1 MSRVIAIKLI
11 AASVV
16 LFILPLFTLK
26 AFAQGET
33 TSAIVGQVSDAS
45 GAAVPGATVT
55 VHNTE
60 TGLQRIATTD
70 DSGRFN
76 FPQLKPG
83 TYTVRVEGQG
93 FDPQQI
99 GAVTSSLGQK
109 QTVDFILK
117 IAQARES
124 IEVSGEAVILSPENA
139 NTATTLDA
147 PALEN
152 LPNPG
157 GDLTYP
163 LQFAAGA
170 LINTAGSSN
179 DFVGGTNGY
188 GNVEFNG
195 LPALANGYIV
205 DGLESNDPLTN
216 LNSGLSTNLVLGLNS
231 ISEVTVNTLS
241 YAVDQGRYGASQVD
255 YVTKSGSN
263 QFHGNLYELWNSS
276 ILNAADYFTNALP
289 GRQKPGANVNHFGGS
304 LGGPIVHD
312 KLFFFFDSEWVRI
325 ALPIVTPT
333 IVPSLAFQGYVL
345 GQLQDGEPDPNH
357 PGQYV
362 YPPSPQS
369 INFYKQMFGLYGN
382 TNGAAARVLGCPYDV
397 GMAAPAIP
405 NDGNYCANSQ
415 SVSHSSDDHEQVQTL
430 RIDYNINEKDTTW
443 YRLQS
448 DTGVQ
453 AAYTDPINAV
463 FDSVS
468 PQPLYSFAAG
478 YTHVFS
484 QNLVNY
490 FNPAFSWYGSLFAPA
505 DFQKTLAAFPI
516 VLQGTGANAFTTVGG
531 LDNTW
536 VQGRRASRFFI
547 NDNLAWSHGAHEFRF
562 GTNTRLLRLN
572 DYDFGEGSVPTVT
585 YANLEQYIYGVAN
598 TATETFPTSANEP
611 FNFLNL
617 DLYAQDTWK
626 VTKKLTW
633 TFGIRDTFNSN
644 PLNPHDQIARLSG
657 SFDSISHNVNQPL
670 NATIQTG
677 LGNVFSSTPLAI
689 LQPRTAIAWQF
700 EPKTVLRAGFGIFSD
715 LLPGSIADVVGV
727 NPPYVKTFQ
736 GGLLGTVGKS
746 GSAGCDPAFGCTAIA
761 PGVAN
766 SAVDATVSANQ
777 TFSSGFQPGQPS
789 CASLPPSSAQA
800 SFATCLPPVAITAVP
815 SGELHAPYFMEWSL
829 GLEHELGTTGS
840 LKAQYVGTR
849 AVNQPYLT
857 EVNGYQTVCPGCFAP
872 FPYVNPADPQ
882 RTGAIDPRFGA
893 VTQFSTG
900 ANSHYDGLQLTAMK
914 RIGHGLMGQINYTW
928 SRCMDTVSNGGFLQ
942 FSAGG
947 ILSPLPGELAR
958 NYGPCDYDIRGNLN
972 AQYVYQ
978 LPLKV
983 QNHYLGL
990 ALNGW
995 QVSGTMF
1002 WHSGLPFSVLSTPYS
1017 ANGNGI
1023 VNGSGPQ
1030 FASVVPGVPLYDH
1043 NFIPG
1048 VTQPGTVQWLNPNAF
1063 VSTVDPSQQ
1072 QLANGQIVP
1081 AGSCNGGDGAQTC
1094 QFGNLGR
1101 NALRGPQFF
1110 WSDFYLTK
1118 WFPVTE
1124 RVKLRFDAQFFNVFN
1139 HPNFALPSMV
1149 LAGIPGKPSTL
1160 PGFGA
1165 ITSTTSPPTGLLGVG
1180 LGGDSTPRMVAFQM
1194 RMEF

>member
-1 MSRVIAIKLI
+1 VLVNESGLELMITPVTTPRTPASLKSKGSTPVPRVIAHSLLVLVLSVLI
-11 AASVV
+11 
-16 LFILPLFTLK
+16 LMLHPLE

-55 VHNTE
+55 IRNTE
-60 TGLQRIATTD
+60 TGLQRIAATD

-83 TYTVRVEGQG
+83 TYSVRVEALG
-93 FDPQQI
+93 FDPQQNE
-99 GAVTSSLGQK
+99 AVSSSLGQK

-117 IAQARES
+117 IAQERES
-124 IEVSGEAVILSPENA
+124 IEVSGEAVILNPENA
-139 NTATTLDA
+139 NTATTLSA

-163 LQFAAGA
+163 LQFATGA
-170 LINTAGSSN
+170 LINTAGSGN

-205 DGLESNDPLTN
+205 DGLETNDPLTN

-241 YAVDQGRYGASQVD
+241 YAVDQGRYGASQVN

-263 QFHGNLYELWNSS
+263 QFHGNLYELWNGSR
-276 ILNAADYFTNALP
+276 LDAADYFTNATP
-289 GRQKPGANVNHFGGS
+289 GNHKPGSTVNHFGGS
-304 LGGPIVHD
+304 VGGPIVHD

-325 ALPIVTPT
+325 ALPIVTAATVPT
-333 IVPSLAFQGYVL
+333 SAFQAYVLQHVPSGETAFYANMFSLYRNINGT
-345 GQLQDGEPDPNH
+345 
-357 PGQYV
+357 
-362 YPPSPQS
+362 PQ
-369 INFYKQMFGLYGN
+369 
-382 TNGAAARVLGCPYDV
+382 AVLGCPL
-397 GMAAPAIP
+397 GLGGSS
-405 NDGNYCANSQ
+405 NDGNGCANRQ
-415 SVSHSSDDHEQVQTL
+415 SVSHSSDDHEQVQTV
-430 RIDYNINEKDTTW
+430 RIDYNINEKNTTW
-443 YRLQS
+443 FRFQA

-453 AAYTDPINAV
+453 AAYTDPINPL
-463 FDSVS
+463 FNSVS

-490 FNPAFSWYGSLFAPA
+490 FNPAFSWYASLFGPS

-516 VLQGTGANAFTTVGG
+516 VLQGTGANPFTTVGG

-536 VQGRRASRFFI
+536 VQGRRASRFFV
-547 NDNLAWSHGAHEFRF
+547 NDNLAWTHGAHELRF
-562 GTNTRLLRLN
+562 GTNTRILRLN

-585 YANLEQYIYGVAN
+585 YSTLQQYIGGVAS
-598 TATETFPTSANEP
+598 TASETFPTSANEP

-633 TFGIRDTFNSN
+633 TFGIRDTLNSN
-644 PLNPHDQIARLSG
+644 PLNPHDQIGRLQG
-657 SFDSISHNVNQPL
+657 SFDSISHDVNQPL
-670 NATIQTG
+670 RAAIQTG

-715 LLPGSIADVVGV
+715 ILPGSIADVVGV

-736 GGLLGTVGKS
+736 GGLLGTVG
-746 GSAGCDPAFGCTAIA
+746 GAAIA
-761 PGVAN
+761 PGVPS
-766 SAVDATVSANQ
+766 SAVDATVAANQ
-777 TFSSGFQPGQPS
+777 TFSSGFAQGQLS
-789 CASLPPSSAQA
+789 CASAQPNP
-800 SFATCLPPVAITAVP
+800 ATCLPRIAITAVP

-857 EVNGYQTVCPGCFAP
+857 QVNGYQTVCQGCFAP
-872 FPYVNPADPQ
+872 FPYSQP
-882 RTGAIDPRFGA
+882 TDPRFGA

-947 ILSPLPGELAR
+947 ILSPLPGKLAR

-983 QNHYLGL
+983 QNHALGF

-995 QVSGTMF
+995 QVSGTAF

-1043 NFIPG
+1043 NFISG

-1063 VSTVDPSQQ
+1063 VSTVDPSTG
-1072 QLANGQIVP
+1072 A
-1081 AGSCNGGDGAQTC
+1081 CNGGDTPKNC

-1101 NALRGPQFF
+1101 NALRGPDFA

-1124 RVKLRFDAQFFNVFN
+1124 RVKLRFDVQFFNVLN

-1149 LAGIPGKPSTL
+1149 LAGVPGKPSTQT
-1160 PGFGA
+1160 GFGA
-1165 ITSTTSPPTGLLGVG
+1165 ITYTTSPPTGLLGVG
-1180 LGGDSTPRMVAFQM
+1180 LGGDSTPRMIAFQM

>member
-1 MSRVIAIKLI
+1 MLRMILSIFVLVGSLHLLLPE
-11 AASVV
+11 AASS
-16 LFILPLFTLK
+16 
-26 AFAQGET
+26 QGET
-33 TSAIVGQVSDAS
+33 TSAIAGQVTDPT
-45 GAAVPGATVT
+45 GAAIPAASVT
-55 VHNTE
+55 ITNQE
-60 TGLQRIATTD
+60 TGLKRIAKTD
-70 DSGRFN
+70 DAGHFN

-83 TYTVRVEGQG
+83 TYSVKVEASG
-93 FDPQQI
+93 FVVEVSDNVAS
-99 GAVTSSLGQK
+99 GLGEK
-109 QTVDFILK
+109 QTVDFALK
-117 IAQARES
+117 LAPAEQT
-124 IEVSGEAVILSPENA
+124 IEIIGGQVPLINPSDA
-139 NTATTLDA
+139 NTTTNLNA

-170 LINTAGSSN
+170 LVNTAGSGN

-195 LPALANGYIV
+195 LPALSNGYIV
-205 DGLESNDPLTN
+205 DGLETNDPLTN

-241 YAVDQGRYGASQVD
+241 YAVDQGRYGASQVN

-263 QFHGNLYELWNSS
+263 QFHGNLYELWNGSKF
-276 ILNAADYFTNALP
+276 NAADYFTNATP
-289 GRQKPGANVNHFGGS
+289 GNHKPRSTVNHFGGS
-304 LGGPIVHD
+304 IGGPIIRN

-325 ALPIVTPT
+325 ALPIVTATTVPT
-333 IVPSLAFQGYVL
+333 SAFQNYVL
-345 GQLQDGEPDPNH
+345 QQLPLGGTDSVTGSIYQ
-357 PGQYV
+357 
-362 YPPSPQS
+362 PSPQS
-369 INFYKQMFGLYGN
+369 VPFYQKMFSLYGN
-382 TNGAAARVLGCPYDV
+382 TSGAPLAVLGCPFDV
-397 GMAAPAIP
+397 GRGTPAIA
-405 NDGNYCANSQ
+405 NDGNGCANRQ
-415 SVSHSSDDHEQVQTL
+415 SISHSSDDHEQVQTV
-430 RIDYNINEKDTTW
+430 RIDYNINEKNTTW
-443 YRLQS
+443 FRLQA

-453 AAYTDPINAV
+453 AAFTDPINSL
-463 FDSVS
+463 FDSFS
-468 PQPLYSFAAG
+468 PQPLYSIAAG

-490 FNPAFSWYGSLFAPA
+490 FNPAFSWYGSIFEPT

-516 VLQGTGANAFTTVGG
+516 VLEGSGANAPFTPVGG

-547 NDNLAWSHGAHEFRF
+547 NDNLAWSHGAHELRF
-562 GTNTRLLRLN
+562 GTNTRIFRLN

-585 YANLEQYIYGVAN
+585 YTTLPQYIYGVAS
-598 TATETFPTSANEP
+598 TATRTFPTSANEP

-633 TFGIRDTFNSN
+633 TFGIRDTLNSN
-644 PLNPHDQIARLSG
+644 PLNPHQQVARLKS
-657 SFDSISHNVNQPL
+657 SFNSISHDVNQPL
-670 NATIQTG
+670 NAAIQTG

-715 LLPGSIADVVGV
+715 ILPGTIADLVGV

-736 GGLLGTVGKS
+736 GGLLGTVG
-746 GSAGCDPAFGCTAIA
+746 GTAIA
-761 PGVAN
+761 PGVPN
-766 SAVDATVSANQ
+766 SAIDATVAASQSFTA
-777 TFSSGFQPGQPS
+777 GFQQGQLS
-789 CASLPPSSAQA
+789 CASAQA
-800 SFATCLPPVAITAVP
+800 NPTACLPPVAITAVP
-815 SGELHAPYFMEWSL
+815 DGKLHAPYFMEWSF

-840 LKAQYVGTR
+840 IHAQYVGTR

-857 EVNGYQTVCPGCFAP
+857 QVNGYQTVCQGCFAP
-872 FPYVNPADPQ
+872 FPYAQPTDS
-882 RTGAIDPRFGA
+882 RFGA
-893 VTQFSTG
+893 VTQLSTG
-900 ANSHYDGLQLTAMK
+900 ANSHYNGLQLTAMK
-914 RIGHGLMGQINYTW
+914 RIGHGLMGQVNYTW

-942 FSAGG
+942 FSSGG
-947 ILSPLPGELAR
+947 ILSPLPGDLAR
-958 NYGPCDYDIRGNLN
+958 DYGPCDYDIRQNLN

-978 LPLKV
+978 LPVKV
-983 QNHYLGL
+983 RNQTLGH

-995 QVSGTMF
+995 QVSGTVF

-1043 NFIPG
+1043 NPIPG
-1048 VTQPGTVQWLNPNAF
+1048 VTQPGTVQWLNPDAF
-1063 VSTVDPSQQ
+1063 VSTVDPSTG
-1072 QLANGQIVP
+1072 ACV
-1081 AGSCNGGDGAQTC
+1081 GGDTPENC

-1101 NALRGPQFF
+1101 NALRGPDFA

-1124 RVKLRFDAQFFNVFN
+1124 RVKLRFDVQFFNVFN

-1149 LAGIPGKPSTL
+1149 LAGIPGKPSTQT
-1160 PGFGA
+1160 GFGA
-1165 ITSTTSPPTGLLGVG
+1165 LTSATSPPTGLLGVG
-1180 LGGDSTPRMVAFQM
+1180 LGGDSTPRMIAFQL
-1194 RMEF
+1194 RLEF